1 VGANDRD
8 HVVGYQS
15 TNLIDKVHLSAKTA
29 SNSLPD
35 IAVRLDEFCDQR
47 SDRSRSPSFKGAMR
61 QMVGGVSLARHP
73 SNGAIS
79 APTRLRGALTRLS
92 SSLWSQTMTVN
103 VPAQAIATERPVFD
117 LDPQA
122 HVIRSD
128 AEAIETAKTLA
139 AEFAIGAAKRDRE
152 RILPAAELDR
162 FSKSGLWGVTIPKAY
177 GGAGVS
183 FVTLA
188 EVIKL
193 ISEADPSIGQ
203 IPQNHL
209 AALDAIRATASEEQ
223 KKLWFSRVLRGFRL
237 GNAFS
242 EAKSKHVGAFETTLT
257 PDGDG
262 YVVDGEKFYATGA
275 LFAHFIHI
283 GAIAPDGK
291 VRLAIVPR
299 DAPGLTIVDNWSS
312 FGQRTT
318 ASGNVLIDN
327 VRVGPEGVIPAY
339 LGAEKPSSNGAV
351 SQIIQAAV
359 DAGIARGA
367 LDDTIAFVRKYTRPW
382 IDSGQERG
390 SDDVFTISQ
399 IGDLKIK
406 LHAAEAL
413 LEKAGL
419 AIDGIVENPTEQSV
433 GAAAAAVAE
442 AKTLT
447 TEIAI
452 LAANKLHELAGARST
467 LAEFNLDR
475 HWRNARTH
483 TLHDPVRWKYFH
495 IGNYALNG
503 INPPR
508 HAWS

>member
-1 VGANDRD
+1 
-8 HVVGYQS
+8 
-15 TNLIDKVHLSAKTA
+15 
-29 SNSLPD
+29 
-35 IAVRLDEFCDQR
+35 
-47 SDRSRSPSFKGAMR
+47 
-61 QMVGGVSLARHP
+61 
-73 SNGAIS
+73 
-79 APTRLRGALTRLS
+79 
-92 SSLWSQTMTVN
+92 MTIN
-103 VPAQAIATERPVFD
+103 VPAPLLTTEPPVFD

-128 AEAIETAKTLA
+128 EEAIETATALA
-139 AEFAIGAAKRDRE
+139 AEFAVGAARRDRE
-152 RILPAAELDR
+152 RILPAAELER
-162 FSKSGLWGVTIPKAY
+162 FSKSGLWGITIPKTY

-183 FVTLA
+183 FATLA
-188 EVIKL
+188 QVVKL
-193 ISEADPSIGQ
+193 ISAADPSIAQ

-209 AALDAIRATASEEQ
+209 AALDAIRVTASEDQ
-223 KKLWFSRVLRGFRL
+223 KRLWFGRVLRGFRL

-242 EAKSKHVGAFETTLT
+242 EARSKHVGAFETTLT

-262 YVVDGEKFYATGA
+262 YLVRGEKFYATGA

-299 DAPGLTIVDNWSS
+299 DAPGLTIIDNWSS

-367 LDDTIAFVRKYTRPW
+367 IDDTIAFVRKYTRPW

-390 SDDVFTISQ
+390 SEDVFTIAQ

-419 AIDGIVENPTEQSV
+419 AIDKIVELPTEEGV
-433 GAAAAAVAE
+433 GAAAVAVAQ
-442 AKTLT
+442 AKILT
-447 TEIAI
+447 TEVAI
-452 LAANKLHELAGARST
+452 LASNKLHELAGTRST
-467 LAEFNLDR
+467 LSEFNLDR

-495 IGNYALNG
+495 VGNHALNG
-503 INPPR
+503 ISPPR